1 MKKGKKTAT
10 RNEMR
15 EIENE
20 KEENKSVSERKLK
33 GCLKEKS
40 KIQYTKV
47 EPVKYKRATIE
58 KKKSLRGNLFEF

>member
-1 MKKGKKTAT
+1 
-10 RNEMR
+10 MR

-20 KEENKSVSERKLK
+20 KEEKSVSERKLK

-58 KKKSLRGNLFEF
+58 KKKKKKSLGGNLFEF

>member
-20 KEENKSVSERKLK
+20 KEEKSVSERKLK
-33 GCLKEKS
+33 GCLKK
-40 KIQYTKV
+40 KV
-47 EPVKYKRATIE
+47 KFNILQK
-58 KKKSLRGNLFEF
+58 